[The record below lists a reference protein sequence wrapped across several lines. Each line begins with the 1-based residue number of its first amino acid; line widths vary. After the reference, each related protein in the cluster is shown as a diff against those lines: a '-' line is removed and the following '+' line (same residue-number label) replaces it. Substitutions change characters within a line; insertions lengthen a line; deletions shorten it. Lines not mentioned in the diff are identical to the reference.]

1 MSKRKFV
8 KLAIDHLYRSYVL
21 PARVSLSFQKT
32 AILSSELYASKETIS
47 RCVLLCHY
55 NSNGLLLEQVK
66 FIASFFQ
73 NQGID
78 VIVVTTK
85 VNESAKNWI
94 QSNLS
99 GLIIRR
105 NIGRDFGAWKDSIAW
120 LRQIDVFNNLK
131 ELYLLNDSVIIISS
145 SLGESRLQTDLI
157 DNQKSDLIGLTESWQ
172 GGYHLQSYFLKFNQS
187 ALQSEIFLK
196 FWQSYAL
203 VNSRT
208 YSINYGEIGL
218 SHYFIK
224 NGFVLKCLYPFSEL
238 HSVNTWAKLMESIKS
253 NLTGLSEDALSEYVI
268 SIRNEIF
275 CHDFTETNCTHRLWT
290 LLAFVGC
297 PFLKRDL
304 MEKNPEGLQSVKHF
318 FEFLDYFCLPLP
330 IFFNQTLANLSIPRK
345 DSLGYY
351 LEQLLK
357 G

>member
-157 DNQKSDLIGLTESWQ
+157 DNQKADLIGLTESWQ
-172 GGYHLQSYFLKFNQS
+172 GGYHLQSYFCQ
-187 ALQSEIFLK
+187 
-196 FWQSYAL
+196 
-203 VNSRT
+203 
-208 YSINYGEIGL
+208 NYDNNLFELDKDQPNRLL
-218 SHYFIK
+218 S
-224 NGFVLKCLYPFSEL
+224 
-238 HSVNTWAKLMESIKS
+238 
-253 NLTGLSEDALSEYVI
+253 
-268 SIRNEIF
+268 
-275 CHDFTETNCTHRLWT
+275 
-290 LLAFVGC
+290 
-297 PFLKRDL
+297 
-304 MEKNPEGLQSVKHF
+304 
-318 FEFLDYFCLPLP
+318 
-330 IFFNQTLANLSIPRK
+330 
-345 DSLGYY
+345 
-351 LEQLLK
+351 
-357 G
+357 